1 MPRVKGGRVRG
12 EVGQEGRVAGRSLGC
27 LIWGQLHSCLGVCKD
42 AERFKIHCV
51 LVSLSSREE
60 ARRSQGLGGSSLV
73 VQLLRLYAPN
83 IGRLALISGQVTG
96 FPQTTTKNLHATTED
111 PVCRNQ
117 DWCSQI

>member
-1 MPRVKGGRVRG
+1 MLG

-60 ARRSQGLGGSSLV
+60 ARRSQGLGGIFPGGPAAKT
-73 VQLLRLYAPN
+73 LRSQHREAGFDLWSGN
-83 IGRLALISGQVTG
+83 WISTDH
-96 FPQTTTKNLHATTED
+96 N
-111 PVCRNQ
+111 
-117 DWCSQI
+117 